1 MKQNKLIVFVGIG
14 FELVGTIVVCI
25 YAGKW
30 IDDNYGTSGLGIGLL
45 PMLGL
50 AGWIYRVVLLA
61 KRMEKSE
68 EEQ

>member
-14 FELVGTIVVCI
+14 FELVGTMVVCI
-25 YAGKW
+25 YAGLW
-30 IDDNYGTSGLGIGLL
+30 VDERYGTNGLGIGLF

-50 AGWIYRVVLLA
+50 AGWIYRVVLLT